1 MIITKSHHTGIVL
14 IAGFKLLKGMLLL
27 IVGLGLFKL
36 VHAEV
41 ATLFSR
47 LLEGLH
53 LNTDS
58 RVLHALVLRVDAL
71 QPDTIL
77 VMGFVTI
84 AYAVLLLVEGVG
96 LWFEKAWA
104 GYLTVISTSLFLPFE
119 LYEVIKRVTA
129 LRVIVLLLNVVIV
142 VYLIRQLKLHTLQT
156 RHKRPLTVPHL

>member
-14 IAGFKLLKGMLLL
+14 IAGFKLLKGLLLL
-27 IVGLGLFKL
+27 IVGLGLLKL

-41 ATLFSR
+41 ATLFSK

-58 RVLHALVLRVDAL
+58 RVLHALVLKVDAL
-71 QPDTIL
+71 QPNAIL
-77 VMGFVTI
+77 VTSLVSI
-84 AYAVLLLVEGVG
+84 AYSMLLLVEGVG

-119 LYEVIKRVTA
+119 LYEVITHVTA
-129 LRVIVLLLNVVIV
+129 LRVLVLLLNFAIV
-142 VYLIRQLKLHTLQT
+142 VYLIRELKHHTLQR
-156 RHKRPLTVPHL
+156 RHVLSSTDTH

>member
-14 IAGFKLLKGMLLL
+14 IAVFKLVKGVLLL
-27 IVGLGLFKL
+27 IVGLGLLEL
-36 VHAEV
+36 VHAEI

-58 RVLHALVLRVDAL
+58 RVLHALVLRVDML
-71 QPDTIL
+71 QPEA
-77 VMGFVTI
+77 VMVMSLVTI
-84 AYAVLLLVEGVG
+84 VYAVLLLVEGIG

-104 GYLTVISTSLFLPFE
+104 GYVTVISTGLFLPFE

-129 LRVIVLLLNVVIV
+129 LRVIVLLLNFAIV
-142 VYLIRQLKLHTLQT
+142 VYLISQLKLHAFQT
-156 RHKRPLTVPHL
+156 RQEPSLTDTDL